1 MSFTAD
7 KIAYKSTGS
16 FSKIVLDY
24 LDAVLAL
31 KDFYNY
37 QPNAEGIRKAVAD
50 RKSFPVNRALLVSN
64 LQKQYTSV
72 QISDKL
78 KANIDALL
86 SENTFTIC
94 TAHQPNIFTGH
105 LYFIYKIL
113 HAVRLS
119 EELNGIMPESKFVPV
134 YYMGSED
141 ADLEELGEVHIN
153 GKHYQW
159 ETEQKG
165 AVGRMKID
173 KAFIKIIDEIEGQ
186 LAVEKNGKEV
196 IQSVRK
202 AYTEGTT
209 IEQATFDFVHEM
221 FNEFGLVILLPDNR
235 ELKSEF
241 TGIIRK
247 ELDKQ
252 FSHAA
257 VTQTVAAFPAEYKV
271 QASGRDIN
279 LFYLENDIR
288 ERIENSG
295 NGFAVANTKL
305 RFTKEELESELN
317 NNAEKFSPN
326 VILRPV
332 FQEMILPD
340 VAFIGGGGELAYWL
354 ELKKVFEASNAFFPV
369 LVLRNSFALINKKA
383 AEKIEKL
390 GLQAADLFK
399 SEKQLLEELVKKESD
414 VKLDLKDEKEEVK
427 NAFVKIKSSASDVDS
442 TLKCHVHS
450 LQTQAL
456 HKLDVLEKKMLKAE
470 KKKFDAEQRQIHKIK
485 NVLYPGG
492 TLQERI
498 DNILPYYSVHGKDII
513 HTIYN
518 NSKGLDQQFTILTEV

>member
-7 KIAYKSTGS
+7 KIAYKNTGS

-24 LDAVLAL
+24 LDAAPAL

-37 QPNAEGIRKAVAD
+37 KPDTEGIKKATAD
-50 RKSFPVNRALLVSN
+50 RKNFPVNRKLLTEV
-64 LQKQYTSV
+64 LQKQYAGIEV
-72 QISDKL
+72 SDRL
-78 KANIDALL
+78 KVNINALL

-113 HAVRLS
+113 HAIKLS
-119 EELNGIMPESKFVPV
+119 DELNEAMPENKFVPV

-141 ADLEELGEVHIN
+141 ADLEELGEVNIN
-153 GKHYQW
+153 DKHYQW
-159 ETEQKG
+159 ETLQKG

-173 KAFIKIIDEIEGQ
+173 KAFIKIIEEIEGQ
-186 LAVEKNGKEV
+186 LAVEKNGV
-196 IQSVRK
+196 AIMQSVRN
-202 AYTEGTT
+202 AYKEGIT
-209 IEQATFDFVHEM
+209 IEQATFSFVHEM
-221 FNEFGLVILLPDNR
+221 FNEFGLVILLPDSR
-235 ELKSEF
+235 ELKNEF
-241 TGIIRK
+241 AGIIRK
-247 ELDKQ
+247 ELEEQ

-257 VTQTVAAFPAEYKV
+257 VTHTVAAFPAEYKV

-305 RFTKEELESELN
+305 HFSKDELEKELES
-317 NNAEKFSPN
+317 NAEKFSPN

-332 FQEMILPD
+332 FQEIILPD

-369 LVLRNSFALINKKA
+369 LVLRNSFAVINKKA
-383 AEKIEKL
+383 AAHIEKL
-390 GLQAADLFK
+390 GLQKEDLFK
-399 SEKQLLEELVKKESD
+399 SEKKLLEELVKKESD

-427 NAFVKIKSSASDVDS
+427 VAFAKIKSSASDVDS

-470 KKKFDAEQRQIHKIK
+470 KKKFDAQQRQIHKIK
-485 NVLYPGG
+485 HALYPGG

-498 DNILPYYSVHGKDII
+498 DNILPYYAVHGKEII

-518 NSKGLDQQFTILTEV
+518 NSKGLDQQFTILTEA

>member
-7 KIAYKSTGS
+7 KIAYRNTGS

-24 LDAVLAL
+24 LDATPAL

-37 QPNAEGIRKAVAD
+37 QPNTEGIKKAVAD
-50 RKSFPVNRALLVSN
+50 RKNFPVNRALLVN
-64 LQKQYTSV
+64 VLQKQYTSV

-113 HAVRLS
+113 HAIRLS
-119 EELNGIMPESKFVPV
+119 SELNEAMPENKFVPV

-159 ETEQKG
+159 ETDQKG
-165 AVGRMKID
+165 AVGRMNID

-186 LAVEKNGKEV
+186 LAVEKSGAQV
-196 IQSVRK
+196 MQSVRK

-241 TGIIRK
+241 AGIIQK
-247 ELDKQ
+247 ELDEQ

-295 NGFAVANTKL
+295 NGFSVANTKL
-305 RFTKEELESELN
+305 HFTKEELESELKSS
-317 NNAEKFSPN
+317 AEKFSPN

-354 ELKKVFEASNAFFPV
+354 ELKKVFEASNVFFPV
-369 LVLRNSFALINKKA
+369 LVLRNSFALINNKTTA
-383 AEKIEKL
+383 HIEKL
-390 GLQAADLFK
+390 GLQTADLFK

-414 VKLDLKDEKEEVK
+414 VKLDLQDEKEEVK
-427 NAFVKIKSSASDVDS
+427 NAFAKIKSSVSDVDS

-470 KKKFDAEQRQIHKIK
+470 KKKFDAQQRQILKIK
-485 NVLYPGG
+485 NALYPGG

-498 DNILPYYSVHGKDII
+498 DNILPYYAVHGKEII

-518 NSKGLDQQFTILTEV
+518 NSKGLDQQFTILTEA